1 MPLPYVLPFQLIA
14 LMGSAGPALL
24 TPLFGENIVPQ
35 RPTSDGLGNLSW
47 TDLTAIPDAVFALD
61 SASATEDSV
70 YSQGGSL
77 FVPRGSDITNGDRV
91 TYQGRYF
98 VVVGVPMWD
107 MNHPMT
113 GEDFGYVEV
122 RIHWGG

>member
-1 MPLPYVLPFQLIA
+1 VTLL
-14 LMGSAGPALL
+14 GPIG
-24 TPLFGENIVPQ
+24 GETIVPQ

-47 TDLTAIPDAVFALD
+47 TDLPAITNAVFALT
-61 SASATEDSV
+61 SPSATEDSV

-77 FVPRGSDITNGDRV
+77 FVPRGSNITNGDRV
-91 TYQGRYF
+91 VYQGRPF
-98 VVVGVPMWD
+98 VVIGVPQWD

-122 RIHWGG
+122 QIQWGG